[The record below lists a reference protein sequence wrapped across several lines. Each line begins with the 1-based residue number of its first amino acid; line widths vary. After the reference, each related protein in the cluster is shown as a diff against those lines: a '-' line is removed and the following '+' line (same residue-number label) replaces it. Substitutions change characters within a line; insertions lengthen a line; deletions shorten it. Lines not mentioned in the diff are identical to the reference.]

1 MSDRVQRWELSALGR
16 RHRVETTGSVVRT
29 VTWHVDDRLVAT
41 TRSSDDTIRLAPGDR
56 LEKSRDEGLAED
68 AGEEPPDVGALTVT
82 FTALGRPKRATW
94 FRPDGD
100 VAASARAVLGV
111 GGVDL
116 TPEPGSPAALREER
130 IARHPRR
137 HTALAV
143 AGGVATV
150 VAPLLLGLLVVR
162 LAVVIPWP
170 DWDLPDIPWPDVD
183 LPSVP
188 LPDVDLP
195 DVDLPDWQLP
205 DWVGWLL
212 DRAGYV
218 WPVVVAW
225 FLARREIRRRRDQA
239 RLRAEL
245 AADTRDGGPDPTGP
259 GPGPAAPST
268 PQAEDGARADDG
280 SPDEPV

>member
-16 RHRVETTGSVVRT
+16 RHRVETTGSVLRT

-41 TRSSDDTIRLAPGDR
+41 TRSSDDTIRLTPGDR
-56 LEKSRDEGLAED
+56 LEKSQEEG
-68 AGEEPPDVGALTVT
+68 AGEPPPDVGALSVT

-94 FRPDGD
+94 YRPDGD
-100 VAASARAVLGV
+100 VAAPARALLGV

-116 TPEPGSPAALREER
+116 APEPGSPAALREER
-130 IARHPRR
+130 IERHPRR

-150 VAPLLLGLLVVR
+150 VLPLLLGLLVVR
-162 LAVVIPWP
+162 LAIAIPWP
-170 DWDLPDIPWPDVD
+170 DWDLPDIPWPDLD
-183 LPSVP
+183 LPSIP
-188 LPDVDLP
+188 WPDVDLP
-195 DVDLPDWQLP
+195 DVDLPDWPLP
-205 DWVGWLL
+205 GWVTWLL

-225 FLARREIRRRRDQA
+225 FLARREVRRRREQS

-245 AADTRDGGPDPTGP
+245 AADARAGAPDRADPDP
-259 GPGPAAPST
+259 GPGTSPP
-268 PQAEDGARADDG
+268 PPAEDGPRTHDR
-280 SPDEPV
+280 SPEEPV

>member
-29 VTWHVDDRLVAT
+29 VTWHVDDQLVAA
-41 TRSSDDTIRLAPGDR
+41 TRSSDDTVRLDPGDR
-56 LEKSRDEGLAED
+56 LEKDRGKG
-68 AGEEPPDVGALTVT
+68 AGEQPPDVGALTVT

-94 FRPDGD
+94 YRPDGD
-100 VAASARAVLGV
+100 VAATARALLGV

-116 TPEPGSPAALREER
+116 APEPGSPAALREER
-130 IARHPRR
+130 IERHPRR

-150 VAPLLLGLLVVR
+150 VLPLLLGLLAVR
-162 LAVVIPWP
+162 LAIAIPWP
-170 DWDLPDIPWPDVD
+170 DWDLPSIPWPDVD
-183 LPSVP
+183 LPSIP
-188 LPDVDLP
+188 WPDVDLP

-205 DWVGWLL
+205 GWVAWLL

-218 WPVVVAW
+218 WPVVLAW
-225 FLARREIRRRRDQA
+225 FLARREVRRRRDQA

-245 AADTRDGGPDPTGP
+245 AADTRDGGPDRP
-259 GPGPAAPST
+259 GPGPATSPAPRVG
-268 PQAEDGARADDG
+268 DGPRADDG